1 MTRKWSLAG
10 LLKQARRGHAVVFDG
25 TQFLVIGGAG
35 DVKTESCVLI
45 GYNVTCTEHELGLQ
59 DYHYY
64 PELLLVDGD
73 FGNDC

>member
-35 DVKTESCVLI
+35 DVKTESCVLN
-45 GYNVTCTEHELGLQ
+45 GDTVTCTQQHSGL
-59 DYHYY
+59 DYYHFY
-64 PELLLVDGD
+64 PEVMLFDANY
-73 FGNDC
+73 GNDC